1 MYYQKERKIFVLLF
15 FIGGI
20 YMNQK
25 NEEQD
30 LNTNISAYTTFKSKD
45 ILYLLEDYIALDE
58 KTDIQDFL
66 TELFAKF
73 DTNSELKAWA
83 NAQRLEPKEL
93 SFLITESLGQDF
105 AKNFDEYLTNVYD
118 MGEFKESKVK
128 LIPLEE
134 EKNYSEIKD
143 EPKNKNLEEEIYKAD
158 IGSIVKI
165 DDKEYFKV
173 EYSEQGLCYKDY
185 DAFENRPDDVCYICE
200 SAIDDYQDNLIP
212 KTKEIINKEI
222 EAGGIITKNSL
233 LQDIKKYLSDDYYKK
248 ITITD
253 DLIETLASN
262 IFDTVDWQSAS
273 SFIDEEL
280 ENWDLED
287 MDNYKKHGLSFVK
300 LDIVPKNDSNDVAKD
315 LVENLFVYMAK
326 FYSMN

>member
-1 MYYQKERKIFVLLF
+1 
-15 FIGGI
+15 
-20 YMNQK
+20 MNQK

-287 MDNYKKHGLSFVK
+287 MDNYK
-300 LDIVPKNDSNDVAKD
+300 NDNKKEID
-315 LVENLFVYMAK
+315 EEEM
-326 FYSMN
+326 